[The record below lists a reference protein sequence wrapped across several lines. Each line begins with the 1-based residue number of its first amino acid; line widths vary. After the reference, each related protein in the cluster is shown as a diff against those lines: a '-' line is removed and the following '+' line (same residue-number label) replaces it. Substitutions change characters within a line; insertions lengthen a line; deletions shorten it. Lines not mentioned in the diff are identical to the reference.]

1 MNLRLMVSGPPL
13 HDQKT
18 GSAVHLTEL
27 LRAMLE
33 VRPDLDVALR
43 HNSARFPELGAA
55 SAAAVDPRV
64 RARTTPLPDR
74 VVRRLQHSLGLP
86 TERMLGGR
94 FDVFHQFH
102 TDADPAVPSDR
113 LVVTLHDVVALRWPS
128 EEGAMYAEA
137 GRLLR
142 RAAAVTT
149 GSQASKDAI
158 CEAFGVEPERVH
170 VTPYG
175 VRAER
180 FSGPHQPTAAE
191 APYLLY
197 VGGHTPRKNLP
208 RLIDSFAQVRRTPGF
223 GDLRLVLAG
232 PAVRAEADLRR
243 GAPRDLP
250 ATALEFTG
258 YVSDDDAVALYR
270 GAAAFVFPSLAE
282 GFGLPVLEAMAA
294 GCPVVTSS
302 ATSLPEVGGTAAHYI
317 DPTSSEAIAAGIEQ
331 VLTWDAATRTEV
343 IAAGRAWADTFTWE
357 RCARLTLGLYD
368 QIAAAR

>member
-1 MNLRLMVSGPPL
+1 MVSGPPL

-27 LRAMLE
+27 LRAMLD
-33 VRPDLDVALR
+33 VRPDLAVALR
-43 HNSARFPELGAA
+43 HNSARLPELGAA
-55 SAAAVDPRV
+55 SAAAVDARV
-64 RARTTPLPDR
+64 RARTTPVPDR
-74 VVRRLQHSLGLP
+74 VVRRLQHSIRFP

-102 TDADPAVPSDR
+102 TDADPAVPSSR

-128 EEGAMYAEA
+128 EEGAMYAGA

-158 CEAFGVEPERVH
+158 CEAFGVAPEQVH

-175 VRAER
+175 VRSER
-180 FSGPHQPTAAE
+180 FNGPHQPVAA
-191 APYLLY
+191 AGSPYLLH

-208 RLIDSFAQVRRTPGF
+208 RLIEAFARVRQLPGF
-223 GDLRLVLAG
+223 GELRLVLAG

-243 GAPRDLP
+243 GAPSDLP
-250 ATALEFTG
+250 AEALQFTG
-258 YVSDDDAVALYR
+258 YVSDDEAVRLYR

-302 ATSLPEVGGTAAHYI
+302 TTSLPEVGGPAAYYV
-317 DPTSSEAIAAGIEQ
+317 DPTSTEAIAAGMEQ
-331 VLTWDAATRTEV
+331 VLAWDAATRAEV
-343 IAAGRAWADTFTWE
+343 IATGRAWAETFTWE
-357 RCARLTLGLYD
+357 RCAGLTLGLYER
-368 QIAAAR
+368 IAAAH